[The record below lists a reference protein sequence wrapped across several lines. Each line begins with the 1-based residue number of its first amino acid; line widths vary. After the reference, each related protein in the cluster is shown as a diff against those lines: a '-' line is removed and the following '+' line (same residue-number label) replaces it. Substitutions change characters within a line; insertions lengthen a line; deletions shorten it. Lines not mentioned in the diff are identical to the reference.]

1 MLHSVECLSKP
12 ISRQNEA
19 SSVASA
25 SDVYQQPTWR
35 YDVVVFRCLED
46 SHRKLG
52 QSNQDSLETDKLFY
66 LSAWLMAESQF
77 TLGAPLHGLFWEFS
91 SELNLSSASL

>member
-1 MLHSVECLSKP
+1 MLHSVECFSKP

-19 SSVASA
+19 SSVAST
-25 SDVYQQPTWR
+25 SDVYQQLTWL
-35 YDVVVFRCLED
+35 YVVVVFRCLED

-52 QSNQDSLETDKLFY
+52 QFNLDSLETDKLFY

-77 TLGAPLHGLFWEFS
+77 TLGALLRGLF
-91 SELNLSSASL
+91 